1 MEINKIQKNKDLRF
15 GKQNEKKVLEI
26 LKKNNNTIKKYKYK
40 YSTFDFYLRDEN
52 KKKVIEYELKSR
64 NIKYNQYPTII
75 CGLNKFEYAIKRLLK
90 GIRPIFL
97 FYFTDGLYYWE
108 LIDVDKQKN
117 QYSFGK
123 ICNKQRND
131 KTDDGLYIKMKYLK
145 KYI

>member
-75 CGLNKFEYAIKRLLK
+75 CGLNKFEHAIKRLLK